1 MNYMYLDDNIDV
13 NNMSL
18 LINKYELKEETSDKY
33 LNVKEILTT
42 YNELKEISKKQMKE
56 LDNLHKENDKLI
68 EYKNKIINNHTNHI
82 NILFRSLNENNGNNI
97 DEVTQLID
105 KYDKALTC
113 LYNSWNDTYYNKR
126 LAKLENEMRES
137 NEYLHMYQ
145 EFFRKIIKEFSE
157 NGDNQN
163 KNMCSIC
170 FEKEVDMCSIPC
182 GHTCCSNCVIMNNIN
197 TSNRNKCLNC
207 RNNISQYIKI
217 YFSL

>member
-1 MNYMYLDDNIDV
+1 MYLDDNIDV

-197 TSNRNKCLNC
+197 PSNRDKCLNC
-207 RNNISQYIKI
+207 RNNIYQYIKI